1 MFAIGN
7 LDPSVFLRV
16 GLGSLEPIPLV
27 HDTKTP
33 SGAGGPN
40 GVTNQVIPAPPTPP
54 RPRGARRP
62 NKPGPPYYCV
72 RYFTG
77 FFIIVQSPVLLS
89 NVQLQKASQLSL
101 SIFGLSARK

>member
-40 GVTNQVIPAPPTPP
+40 GVTNQVIRAPQ
-54 RPRGARRP
+54 RRP
-62 NKPGPPYYCV
+62 E
-72 RYFTG
+72 T
-77 FFIIVQSPVLLS
+77 
-89 NVQLQKASQLSL
+89 
-101 SIFGLSARK
+101 

>member
-40 GVTNQVIPAPPTPP
+40 GVTNQVIRAPQRRPTGGPHPAPRPPPP
-54 RPRGARRP
+54 RPE
-62 NKPGPPYYCV
+62 
-72 RYFTG
+72 T
-77 FFIIVQSPVLLS
+77 
-89 NVQLQKASQLSL
+89 
-101 SIFGLSARK
+101 